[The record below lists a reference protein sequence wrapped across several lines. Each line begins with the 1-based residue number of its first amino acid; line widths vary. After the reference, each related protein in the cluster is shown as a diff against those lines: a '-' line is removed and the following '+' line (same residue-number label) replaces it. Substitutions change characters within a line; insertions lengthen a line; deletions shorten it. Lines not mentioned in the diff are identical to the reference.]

1 MKTGRNQPCP
11 CGSGLK
17 YKQCCLKKGGG
28 MSLQMKLLMA
38 FMGLILAAT
47 LIAVLLQVIGT
58 ARDPGLSSSGKR
70 VWSEEHQHWHYV
82 D

>member
-38 FMGLILAAT
+38 FMGLIIAAT
-47 LIAVLLQVIGT
+47 LIAVLIQVIGS
-58 ARDPGLSSSGKR
+58 ARDPGSGSSGKR
-70 VWSEEHQHWHYV
+70 VWSEEHQHWHDV

>member
-28 MSLQMKLLMA
+28 MSWQMKMLAA
-38 FMGLILAAT
+38 FLGLIIAVT
-47 LIAVLLQVIGT
+47 LIVVVIQAIGS
-58 ARDPGLSSSGKR
+58 ARNPDAGASGKR
-70 VWSEEHQHWHYV
+70 VWSEEHQHWHYE
-82 D
+82 